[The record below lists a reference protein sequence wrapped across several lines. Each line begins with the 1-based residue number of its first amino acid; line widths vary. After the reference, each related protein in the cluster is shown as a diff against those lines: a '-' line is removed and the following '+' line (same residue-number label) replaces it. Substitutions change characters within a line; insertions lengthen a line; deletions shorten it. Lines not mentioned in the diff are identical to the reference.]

1 MAQAAREREDYT
13 HPEKIYKDLLWL
25 PPCPRPPE
33 LREKMKGLQTT
44 LRNDFTHD
52 DDLKKMELC
61 WSCGWSVYNE
71 LLSCYGSRVR
81 IFHTKN
87 NIGIWEVGSRWMI
100 RDQPN
105 DVSLGNDFITQE
117 FLRNYTPSLDIP
129 LVKEMRKL
137 SAPTDKVDL
146 TLISRA
152 QGVGL
157 DTIWHTLT
165 PEQKSDYRSQLGT
178 AIKSWRQFTSPVSK
192 NVNGGEL
199 YDCLIGNCLR
209 RTAPTCKKM
218 GRTTD
223 EWFSNLEEDLRFGL
237 ADRYKTKD
245 PLVIQEKYQQLRK
258 NFPKSEPY
266 VLTHGD
272 LNFSNIMVKDGKIE
286 AIIDWEFAGYMPWWA
301 ERWLSLIGGQDAT
314 DELFEPLWAEIGVE
328 MDQDTFQTE
337 VIDKV
342 APVIRAWEPSRYEVD
357 HPNVDS
363 QWQRPGFCKCRPIA
377 GAFKWS
383 EIGNQPEHK
392 FKDKDKE
399 FVKSLFP

>member
-13 HPEKIYKDLLWL
+13 HPEKIYKDLIWL
-25 PPCPRPPE
+25 PDGPMPAE
-33 LREKMKGLQTT
+33 VEEKRKAVRTTGTAYDGDMKEE
-44 LRNDFTHD
+44 
-52 DDLKKMELC
+52 KLC

-71 LLSCYGSRVR
+71 LTSSYGSRLR
-81 IFHTKN
+81 IFHTRGN
-87 NIGIWEVGSRWMI
+87 VGIWEVGSRWMI

-105 DVSLGNDFITQE
+105 DASLGNDFITQE

-137 SAPTDKVDL
+137 SAPTDKVDI
-146 TLISRA
+146 TLMSRA

-165 PEQKSDYRSQLGT
+165 PEQKSEYKSQLST
-178 AIKSWRQFTSPVSK
+178 AINSWRQFTSPVSK
-192 NVNGGEL
+192 NVNGGVLE
-199 YDCLIGNCLR
+199 DCIIGNCLR
-209 RTAPTCKKM
+209 RTAPTCKKL

-223 EWFSNLEEDLRFGL
+223 DWFSNLEEDLRFGL
-237 ADRYKTKD
+237 SRLHKTKD
-245 PLVIQEKYQQLRK
+245 PLVIEEKFQDLRK

-272 LNFSNIMVKDGKIE
+272 LNFTNIIVKDGKIE
-286 AIIDWEFAGYMPWWA
+286 AIIDWEFSGYMPWWA

-314 DELFEPLWAEIGVE
+314 DELFEPLWADIGLE
-328 MDQDTFQTE
+328 MDENTFQTE

-342 APVIRAWEPSRYEVD
+342 ASVIKVWKQCMFHVD
-357 HPNVDS
+357 HPNAGDK
-363 QWQRPGFCKCRPIA
+363 WLRPGFCKCKPFSGR
-377 GAFKWS
+377 FKWT

-392 FKDKDKE
+392 LKDSE
-399 FVKSLFP
+399 FVKSLFL